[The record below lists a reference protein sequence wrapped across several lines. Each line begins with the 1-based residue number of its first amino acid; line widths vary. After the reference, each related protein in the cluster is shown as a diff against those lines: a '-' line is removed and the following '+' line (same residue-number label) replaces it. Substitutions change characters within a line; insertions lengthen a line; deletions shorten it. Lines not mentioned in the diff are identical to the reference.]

1 MYAFITGLARRAIAP
16 AFLLLPLV
24 TGLTA
29 CDSAE
34 RTAAPIVVGVPA
46 AATIAPH
53 NTRIEVGTQRQFDIR
68 VTDEAGRPVD
78 ASRVSV
84 WSSDPRVATISLNG
98 IAAGIAD
105 GTATLN
111 VAIDGKIADSAT
123 LVVGH
128 PGAPIQG
135 SE

>member
-1 MYAFITGLARRAIAP
+1 MYAFITGLARRIGAP
-16 AFLLLPLV
+16 ALLLLPLV

-34 RTAAPIVVGVPA
+34 RTAAPIVVGIPA

-53 NTRIEVGTQRQFDIR
+53 NTRIEVGTQRQFDIK

-78 ASRVSV
+78 ANRVSV

-98 IAAGIAD
+98 IAAGISD

-111 VAIDGKIADSAT
+111 VAVDGKIEDTAT

-128 PGAPIQG
+128 PGAPVQNAD
-135 SE
+135 